1 MTVPHATSPVRLSL
15 PLLINPH
22 AEVRAQAC
30 AVLLATYGDR
40 ALTDLRRMTHD
51 PDIRVRQQARTAL
64 DVFDTFAAHSPSPS
78 PVESIYIE
86 CFGCLRIFI
95 GCDMS
100 RPQEWAALDTG
111 RVGWQKMQ
119 AVFAYLVHC
128 GRRGTSQV
136 ALGEAVWGA
145 TVSSAYIA
153 RTLTALRNVL
163 EQISGERLSRQALL
177 ISREH
182 CALDVEAYRS
192 DVQAFEQAL
201 DLAEQTDSFDGL
213 AHAAPLYAQAIQ
225 FYGGSYLAD
234 VLPGSGWARERRATF
249 DRRFVAAA
257 ERFAEHLYA
266 QRDDEQCALVCQQ
279 ALEIDQRAEAVTA
292 WLIRASARQGEF
304 GECEY
309 TYRRYLRITGIDPQ
323 LPEHRRNIVVQA
335 YQEGRS
341 LRCVTLPRRDIMRRR
356 VELVLP
362 ILP

>member
-1 MTVPHATSPVRLSL
+1 MTVLHTTSPIRLSL

-40 ALTDLRRMTHD
+40 ALLDLRRMTHD

-64 DVFDTFAAHSPSPS
+64 EAFDTSTAHSQSSS
-78 PVESIYIE
+78 PVESVYIE

-95 GCDMS
+95 GCNMR

-128 GRRGTSQV
+128 GRRGTSQA

-145 TVSSAYIA
+145 NVSSAYIA
-153 RTLTALRNVL
+153 RTLAALRNVL
-163 EQISGERLSRQALL
+163 EQIGGERLSRHALL

-213 AHAAPLYAQAIQ
+213 AYAAPLYAQAMQ
-225 FYGGSYLAD
+225 YYGGAYLAD
-234 VLPGSGWARERRATF
+234 VLPGNGWARERRAMF

-257 ERFAEHLYA
+257 ERYAEYLYA
-266 QRDDEQCALVCQQ
+266 QRDDEQCVLVCQQ
-279 ALEIDQRAEAVTA
+279 ALEIDQSAESVTA
-292 WLIRASARQGEF
+292 WLVRAAARQGEF

-309 TYRRYLRITGIDPQ
+309 AYRRYLRTTGIDPQ
-323 LPEHRRNIVVQA
+323 HPEHRRNGVVQA
-335 YQEGRS
+335 YQDGRS
-341 LRCVTLPRRDIMRRR
+341 QRHVTLPRRDVTSRCL
-356 VELVLP
+356 ELVLP
-362 ILP
+362 SLL